1 MWFLRLCTVCAWLNH
16 YAQSLPLC
24 NLYWGRRCSFCLL
37 HPRTMGMF
45 FVVIIIYSNI
55 RCKVMQSKVKISSTQ
70 QEKQIAK
77 PIAVWSIHNS
87 FVLKLLFIFLFKSSQ
102 NNKWRFRYWYTSKTD
117 KIESHAPYPR
127 TISGFCK
134 LCLSTLE
141 TKGWNMKDNSRIWIK
156 K

>member
-1 MWFLRLCTVCAWLNH
+1 MCDMWFLRLCTVCAWLNH

-87 FVLKLLFIFLFKSSQ
+87 FVLKLLFMFFSKALKTINGASVIGALAKLIKLNLMRLNNISSYYLRIL
-102 NNKWRFRYWYTSKTD
+102 RFYTGNQGLKY
-117 KIESHAPYPR
+117 ER
-127 TISGFCK
+127 W
-134 LCLSTLE
+134 L
-141 TKGWNMKDNSRIWIK
+141 
-156 K
+156 